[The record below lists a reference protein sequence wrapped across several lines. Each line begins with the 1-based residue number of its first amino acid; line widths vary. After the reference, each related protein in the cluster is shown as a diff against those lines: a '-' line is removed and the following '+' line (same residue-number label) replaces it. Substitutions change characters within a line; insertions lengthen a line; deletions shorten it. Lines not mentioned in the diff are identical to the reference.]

1 MTQYDNAVTF
11 GPKQALWTF
20 RQTQAPLRLTR
31 LAAVLLLPV
40 LALLSAC
47 GGQFETAY
55 GQPIDASVS
64 KTWRV
69 TTVNVAVPET
79 LTVSDENTYLPR
91 ADIVWHGDPP
101 GDRRA
106 QVQKI
111 VAELA
116 RNAVSGLRGSTP
128 VVLNMTVE
136 EFHGVSPI
144 ALARAPEA
152 VYHMAFLA
160 QITDARTGAALTPLT
175 QIQADTPALVG
186 EAGIQRGAVW
196 PVADRTGVRAYRGD
210 TARLAWD
217 RTGHQRIVFKPG
229 ALKPHQRSP
238 PGPMPHPHC
247 DAPSARATV

>member
-1 MTQYDNAVTF
+1 MTQYDDTVTF
-11 GPKQALWTF
+11 EPKQATWTF
-20 RQTQAPLRLTR
+20 RQARAPLRLSR
-31 LAAVLLLPV
+31 LAAVFLLPV

-55 GQPIDASVS
+55 GQPIDSGVS
-64 KTWRV
+64 KSWRV
-69 TTVNVAVPET
+69 TTVNVTVPEN

-111 VAELA
+111 VAESA
-116 RNAVSGLRGSTP
+116 RSAVSGLRGSTP

-186 EAGIQRGAVW
+186 EAGINAAQFGPSQTEQVSRHIVATLQGWLGIGPDIRGSFSSLG
-196 PVADRTGVRAYRGD
+196 R
-210 TARLAWD
+210 
-217 RTGHQRIVFKPG
+217 
-229 ALKPHQRSP
+229 
-238 PGPMPHPHC
+238 
-247 DAPSARATV
+247 